1 MHSDARKPI
10 EDPIMQ
16 REEPTPADPKLGTLI
31 SYLEQM
37 EKEKPAIL
45 NQEDSQNQS
54 NKFKDVKLVS
64 IVKKK
69 NPQ

>member
-1 MHSDARKPI
+1 
-10 EDPIMQ
+10 
-16 REEPTPADPKLGTLI
+16 
-31 SYLEQM
+31 M

-45 NQEDSQNQS
+45 NQDDSQNQS

-69 NPQ
+69 NPQWNIHKLSLSP

>member
-1 MHSDARKPI
+1 
-10 EDPIMQ
+10 
-16 REEPTPADPKLGTLI
+16 LI

-37 EKEKPAIL
+37 EKEKPAVL
-45 NQEDSQNQS
+45 NQDDSQNQS

>member
-1 MHSDARKPI
+1 
-10 EDPIMQ
+10 MQ
-16 REEPTPADPKLGTLI
+16 REEPAPADPKLGTLI
-31 SYLEQM
+31 SYLEQI

-45 NQEDSQNQS
+45 NQDDSQNQS